1 MEAIVAQRLV
11 RKICAQC
18 KEEMSPTEEMLMEI
32 GLTPGEVKGKKFC
45 YGRGCGKCNNTGYK
59 GRQAIF
65 EIMLLTE
72 RAKELIMKSA
82 STEQLRH
89 IAREQGMRTLREAG
103 LLAIFD
109 GHTTI
114 EEVVRET
121 LFGA

>member
-1 MEAIVAQRLV
+1 MEL
-11 RKICAQC
+11 
-18 KEEMSPTEEMLMEI
+18 
-32 GLTPGEVKGKKFC
+32 GLTNNEVKGKKFC
-45 YGRGCGKCNNTGYK
+45 YGRGCATCNNTGYK

-65 EIMLLTE
+65 EMMLLTD
-72 RAKELIMKSA
+72 RMKDLIMKSA

-89 IAREQGMRTLREAG
+89 TAREQGMRTLRQSG

-121 LFGA
+121 LFTA